1 MGIFDFLKKK
11 TKTSDLIKEEIP
23 FYKKITVD
31 LQNKT
36 QAEKGTVE
44 KYWFENEHLGIKKTL
59 IHKIHIPLKPFN
71 SGFEY
76 ESQPVETLLVIDF
89 LKLNL
94 PNPNELDGLV
104 IKKDKESDIDASV
117 YVGNVHNAFDIYN
130 LTFKKMSE
138 NEYQVNGEIMVDF
151 ENEMTAKNENF
162 NFKTTVEFKQTD

>member
-23 FYKKITVD
+23 FYKKIAID

-44 KYWFENEHLGIKKTL
+44 KYWFENEHSGIKKTL
-59 IHKIHIPLKPFN
+59 IHKIRIPLKPFN

-89 LKLNL
+89 LNLNL
-94 PNPNELDGLV
+94 LNPNELDGLV

-117 YVGNVHNAFDIYN
+117 YVGNVYNVFDIYN
-130 LTFKKMSE
+130 LTFKKVSE
-138 NEYQVNGEIMVDF
+138 NEYQVNGDIMVDF

-162 NFKTTVEFKQTD
+162 NFNTTVEFKQTD